1 MGQYLAIGVYL
12 GLGLTVF
19 ISGLIWVRFSGNIR
33 RAIRKT
39 APTRTTSHDHDRSHV
54 PII

>member
-19 ISGLIWVRFSGNIR
+19 VSGLIWVKYAPNIR
-33 RAIRKT
+33 RVIR
-39 APTRTTSHDHDRSHV
+39 RTTASRQERDRHDGSHV
-54 PII
+54 PI